1 MLTLGW
7 QTLDWLLENLAAPD
21 RREYEPLVLT
31 DEQAD
36 FILRLYEVDPTGRRR
51 LRRRAVLSTPKGWGS
66 SPMLAM
72 LSSLEAL
79 GPVVPDGL
87 DASGQPV
94 GRPWDSL
101 RRVRVQLAAVA
112 EGQTSNSWERLLD
125 MLRLG
130 PVVDN
135 YPGLEPLNS
144 FVNLPFGK
152 IEYVTSAAAS
162 HEGDPIVFA
171 GLDQTEAWTAGNGGQ
186 RFAAVIRRNV
196 GKNDGTTV
204 EAPNAYRPGDG
215 SVAEMSAEAAKLDPS
230 ILYVHRQAPKVDDLQ
245 DRKAVHRA
253 LVKVYGASARDRGGW
268 VNLDR
273 LVEEIADP
281 ATDEG
286 DARQYYL
293 NEPVVPDRAA
303 FDPRDWQQMAG
314 PLLVVADAE
323 TITLGFDGAQY
334 DDATALIA
342 TRLSDGH
349 QWPLLIAEKPDGEAG
364 VGWQV
369 SEDAVDAAVDGAFE
383 RFRVVLMFAD
393 PWGDWRPKVGEWAA
407 RHGSMVQEFDTR
419 HTVKMARSVELYRTD
434 VRRHAFTHDG
444 DSTMRRHIENART
457 AERQGLKVLVKE
469 HRRSP
474 RKIDAAVAG
483 CLSYAARD
491 EALRQGLTAAP
502 ARPKVGFVAY

>member
-7 QTLDWLLENLAAPD
+7 QALDWLLDNLAAPD
-21 RREYEPLVLT
+21 RVEYEPLVLT

-66 SPMLAM
+66 SPVLAM
-72 LSSLEAL
+72 LSALEGL

-87 DASGQPV
+87 DAQGQPV

-130 PVVDN
+130 PVMDN

-171 GLDQTEAWTAGNGGQ
+171 GLDQTEAWTVGNGGR
-186 RFAAVIRRNV
+186 RFADVIRRNV

-204 EAPNAYRPGDG
+204 EAPNAYRPGEQ
-215 SVAEMSAEAAKLDPS
+215 SVAELSAEAAKLDSS
-230 ILYVHRQAPKVDDLQ
+230 ILYIHKQAPKVRDLK
-245 DRKAVHRA
+245 DRAAVRKA
-253 LVKVYGASARDRGGW
+253 LVKVYGGSARERGGW

-273 LVEEIADP
+273 LLEEIADP

-293 NEPVVPDRAA
+293 NEPVAPERAA
-303 FDPRDWQQMAG
+303 FDGRDWAKMAASTI
-314 PLLVVADAE
+314 VVPDKE
-323 TITLGFDGAQY
+323 PITVGFDGAQY
-334 DDATALIA
+334 EDATALIA

-349 QWPLLIAEKPDGEAG
+349 QWPLLIEEKPEGEGG

-369 SEDAVDAAVDGAFE
+369 SEDAVTAAVDEAFD
-383 RFRVVLMFAD
+383 RYSVVLMFAD
-393 PWGDWRPKVGEWAA
+393 PWGDWRSPLGEWS
-407 RHGSMVQEFDTR
+407 RKHGSMIREFDTR
-419 HTVKMARSVELYRTD
+419 QDVKMAKAVELYRGD
-434 VRRHAFTHDG
+434 VKRRAFTHDG
-444 DSTMRRHIENART
+444 DSTMRRHIENARV
-457 AERQGLKVLVKE
+457 EKRRGLYVLVKE

-474 RKIDAAVAG
+474 KKIDAAVAG
-483 CLSYAARD
+483 CLSYAARAQ
-491 EALRQGLTAAP
+491 ALEEGLDV
-502 ARPKVGFVAY
+502 PKKRRTLAVGY